1 MVLPPD
7 FVRQLARLLPGRR
20 AVLSKLL
27 VELQGTTG
35 SKPVVNPA
43 REYLPSGGV
52 AAGELFRKIG
62 NRLRVS
68 SGVLGSKRKR
78 SSRFPSR
85 P

>member
-27 VELQGTTG
+27 VLSRGQQ
-35 SKPVVNPA
+35 VNPA

-85 P
+85 Q